1 MNTDK
6 PMSENH
12 MPRIMIAAASSGS
25 GKTVITTGLLCA
37 LKRRGITAASFKCGP
52 DYIDP
57 MFHKTVLG
65 IEGKNLDS
73 FFIKEDA
80 IKQLVITCGGDIA
93 VIEGVMGIYDGTSC
107 DSIDGSCY
115 EIAKITKTPVI
126 LVVNA
131 AGVGKTVASVIK
143 GILADDDKKL
153 IKGVILN
160 RMSPSFYER
169 FEDVLEG
176 EIRSIRDDVKLI
188 GYIPKNDSLHITSR
202 YLGLTL
208 PDELTGI
215 KEKIEKTADLLDE
228 GCDIDA
234 IINIAEHA
242 EKLCVPEKE
251 AGTKKPERRLRLAVA
266 KDEAFCFYYEENI
279 KLLEKYG
286 IDPVY
291 FSPVHDARLPDGVS
305 GIMIGGGY
313 PELFLKELSANSSML
328 ESIRDAHLSKMPS
341 IAECGGFMYLH
352 KAIEDKDGRL
362 YETVGVIDGVC
373 KYTGHLVN
381 FGYVEIADDAHP
393 KLCGLKGHEFHYYD
407 STADCADLILRK
419 PSTKR
424 QYKAMGFSAD
434 HLWGFAH
441 FYYPSNEGIIWEF
454 VKRMREYED
463 R

>member
-1 MNTDK
+1 
-6 PMSENH
+6 

-25 GKTVITTGLLCA
+25 GKTVITTGLLCE

-57 MFHKTVLG
+57 MFHKTVPG
-65 IEGKNLDS
+65 IEGRNLDS
-73 FFIKEDA
+73 FFLTEDA
-80 IKQLVITCGGDIA
+80 ITQLVITCAGDIA

-107 DSIDGSCY
+107 DSIAGSCY

-131 AGVGKTVASVIK
+131 AGIGKTVASVIK
-143 GILADDDKKL
+143 GILADDDEKL

-160 RMSPSFYER
+160 RMSASFYER
-169 FEDVLEG
+169 FAPVLE
-176 EIRSIRDDVKLI
+176 EELRSLRDDVKLI
-188 GYIPKNDSLHITSR
+188 GCIPKNDGLHITSR

-208 PDELTGI
+208 PDELTGV
-215 KEKIEKTADLLDE
+215 KEKIEKAADLLTKC
-228 GCDIDA
+228 CDIDA
-234 IINIAEHA
+234 MINIADLA
-242 EKLCVPEKE
+242 QKLYFPEKE
-251 AGTKKPERRLRLAVA
+251 AGTENISRRMRLAVA

-286 IDPVY
+286 IEPVF
-291 FSPVHDARLPDGVS
+291 FSPVHDVRLPEGVS
-305 GIMIGGGY
+305 GVMMGGGY
-313 PELFLKELSANSSML
+313 PELYLKELSSNRSML
-328 ESIRDAHLSKMPS
+328 DSIRDAIMSKMPS
-341 IAECGGFMYLH
+341 VAECGGFMYLH
-352 KAIEDKDGRL
+352 KAIEDKDGRP

-381 FGYVEIADDAHP
+381 FGYVEIEDDAHP
-393 KLCGLKGHEFHYYD
+393 SLCGLKGHEFHYYD

-424 QYKAMGFSAD
+424 QYKAMGYAAD

-441 FYYPSNEGIIWEF
+441 FYYPSNENFIREF
-454 VKRMREYED
+454 AKRMREYED